1 MARKIAEIKN
11 DLVEAKKA
19 LGAVDKSD
27 KDAVTAAVAKVE
39 DLIRELDVA
48 NTEEAAEQALAERS
62 FRTKE
67 KTEKRK
73 FSILKFINEVATD
86 SLSGLELD
94 AAQEGAAEYDRLG
107 FTRQG
112 QVIPSFLLRDI
123 LGQSVTED
131 GDILGEVRPTVFM
144 PQLNN
149 KLTVQNL
156 GATVLTGLVGKVP
169 VASSAAVVAQWAAEG
184 KDVEVRKI
192 NWAKNMLSPK
202 RNVTRTAVTKDLLRQ
217 TSLDVESYLIRLMQN
232 AHNELVEAGVIA
244 GAVDGPTGILKT
256 TGVKVIEADGAITW
270 KDIVALETAVN
281 ENNAGKGK
289 LGYLTNAKVWG
300 AMKTTPKVA
309 GGERFIM
316 EEAAGNRVNGYPADW
331 TNIVPSA
338 DGSVMIFGNWE
349 DLFVGEWGG
358 FDIVIDPYTQ
368 AGSAQIIITINAWN
382 DAVVAE
388 PKSFA
393 VLKGITA

>member
-1 MARKIAEIKN
+1 MARKIAEIKK
-11 DLVEAKKA
+11 DLAAATEALA
-19 LGAVDKSD
+19 SVDP
-27 KDAVTAAVAKVE
+27 KDSEARTAAIAKVR
-39 DLIRELDVA
+39 DLMAEHDA
-48 NTEEAAEQALAERS
+48 AATAEEAAQMLAEQR
-62 FRTKE
+62 FHNKE
-67 KTEKRK
+67 KKEKRK
-73 FSILKFINEVATD
+73 FSLLKFINEVATD

-94 AAQEGAAEYDRLG
+94 AAQEGAQEYDRLG

-123 LGQSVTED
+123 LGQSATAD
-131 GDILGEVRPTVFM
+131 GDVLAETRPTVFM

-169 VASSAAVVAQWAAEG
+169 VASSSAVTAEWAAEG
-184 KDVEVRKI
+184 KDVAVKKI
-192 NWAKNMLSPK
+192 QWSKSMLTPK

-217 TSLDVESYLIRLMQN
+217 TSYDVEAYLIRLMQN

-256 TGVKVIEADGAITW
+256 TGVKVIDAAGAITW
-270 KDIVALETAVN
+270 EDIVALETAVN
-281 ENNAGKGK
+281 ENNANKGR

-300 AMKTTPKVA
+300 AMKTTPKVD
-309 GGERFIM
+309 GGDRFIM
-316 EEAAGNRVNGYPADW
+316 EENAGNRLNGYPVDW

-338 DGSVMIFGNWE
+338 DGSSMIFGNWE

-382 DAVVAE
+382 DAIVAE

>member
-131 GDILGEVRPTVFM
+131 GDVLGEVRPTVFM

-256 TGVKVIEADGAITW
+256 TGVKVIEAGGAITW
-270 KDIVALETAVN
+270 EDIVALETAVN

-382 DAVVAE
+382 DAIVAE

>member
-169 VASSAAVVAQWAAEG
+169 VASSAAVIAQWAAEG
-184 KDVEVRKI
+184 KDVEVKKI

-382 DAVVAE
+382 DAIVAE

>member
-11 DLVEAKKA
+11 DLAEAKKA
-19 LGAVDKSD
+19 LGAVDRSD
-27 KDAVTAAVAKVE
+27 KDALTAAVAKVE
-39 DLIRELDVA
+39 DLIRELDAA

-67 KTEKRK
+67 RQEKRR
-73 FSILKFINEVATD
+73 FSLLKFINEVATD

-94 AAQEGAAEYDRLG
+94 AAQEGAKEYDRLG

-123 LGQSVTED
+123 LGQSVAGD
-131 GDILGEVRPTVFM
+131 GDVLGEVRPTVFM
-144 PQLNN
+144 PQLSN

-169 VASSAAVVAQWAAEG
+169 VASSAAVTAEWAAEG
-184 KDVEVRKI
+184 KDVAVKKI
-192 NWAKNMLSPK
+192 NWAKQMLSPK

-256 TGVKVIEADGAITW
+256 ANVKSIDAAGPITW
-270 KDIVALETAVN
+270 ENIVALETAVN

-300 AMKTTPKVA
+300 AMKTTPKVE

-316 EEAAGNRVNGYPADW
+316 EEAAGNVVNGYPADW

-382 DAVVAE
+382 DALVAE

>member
-19 LGAVDKSD
+19 LGAVDRSD
-27 KDAVTAAVAKVE
+27 KDALTAAVAKVE

-131 GDILGEVRPTVFM
+131 GDVLGEVRPTVFM

-256 TGVKVIEADGAITW
+256 TGVKVIEAGGAITW
-270 KDIVALETAVN
+270 EDIVALETAVN

-382 DAVVAE
+382 DAIVAE

>member
-184 KDVEVRKI
+184 KDVEVGKI

-256 TGVKVIEADGAITW
+256 TGVKVIEAGGAITW
-270 KDIVALETAVN
+270 EDIVALETAVN

-309 GGERFIM
+309 GGDRFIM

-382 DAVVAE
+382 DAIVAE

>member
-19 LGAVDKSD
+19 LGAVDRSD
-27 KDAVTAAVAKVE
+27 KDALTAAVAKVE
-39 DLIRELDVA
+39 DLIRELDAA

-67 KTEKRK
+67 KQEKRR
-73 FSILKFINEVATD
+73 FSLLKFINEVATD

-94 AAQEGAAEYDRLG
+94 AAQEGAREYDRLG

-123 LGQSVTED
+123 LSQSVTED
-131 GDILGEVRPTVFM
+131 GDVLGEVRPAVFM
-144 PQLNN
+144 QQLNN
-149 KLTVQNL
+149 RLTVQNL

-169 VASSAAVVAQWAAEG
+169 VASSGAVTAEWAAEG
-184 KDVEVRKI
+184 KDVAVKKI

-217 TSLDVESYLIRLMQN
+217 TSYDVEAYLIRLMQN

-256 TGVKVIEADGAITW
+256 AGVKVIDAAGAITW
-270 KDIVALETAVN
+270 ENIVALETAVN
-281 ENNAGKGK
+281 ENNANKGR

-300 AMKTTPKVA
+300 AMKTTPKMD
-309 GGERFIM
+309 GGDRFIM
-316 EEAAGNRVNGYPADW
+316 EENAGNRLNGYPVDW

-338 DGSVMIFGNWE
+338 DGSAMIFGNWE

-382 DAVVAE
+382 DAIVAE

>member
-19 LGAVDKSD
+19 LGAVDRSD
-27 KDAVTAAVAKVE
+27 KDALTAAVAKVE

-48 NTEEAAEQALAERS
+48 NAEEAAEQALAERS

-67 KTEKRK
+67 QQEKRK
-73 FSILKFINEVATD
+73 FSILKFINEVATG

-184 KDVEVRKI
+184 KDVEVEKI

-244 GAVDGPTGILKT
+244 GAADGPTGILKT
-256 TGVKVIEADGAITW
+256 TGVKVIEAGGAITW
-270 KDIVALETAVN
+270 EDIVALETAVN

-338 DGSVMIFGNWE
+338 GGSVMIFGNWE

-368 AGSAQIIITINAWN
+368 AGSAQIVITINAWN
-382 DAVVAE
+382 DAIIAE

-393 VLKGITA
+393 ILKGITA

>member
-19 LGAVDKSD
+19 LGAVDRSD
-27 KDAVTAAVAKVE
+27 KDALTAAVAKVE
-39 DLIRELDVA
+39 DLIRELDAA

-67 KTEKRK
+67 KQEKRK

-94 AAQEGAAEYDRLG
+94 AAQEGAKEYDRLG

-169 VASSAAVVAQWAAEG
+169 VASSAAVTAEWAAEG
-184 KDVEVRKI
+184 KDVAVKKI

-244 GAVDGPTGILKT
+244 GAVDGPIGILKT
-256 TGVKVIEADGAITW
+256 AGVKTIEAGGAITW
-270 KDIVALETAVN
+270 EDIVALETAVN
-281 ENNAGKGK
+281 ENNAGKGR

-382 DAVVAE
+382 DAIIAE

>member
-19 LGAVDKSD
+19 LGAVDRSD
-27 KDAVTAAVAKVE
+27 KDALTAAVAKVE

-48 NTEEAAEQALAERS
+48 NAEEAAEQALAERS

-67 KTEKRK
+67 KAEKRK
-73 FSILKFINEVATD
+73 FSVLKFINEVATD

-131 GDILGEVRPTVFM
+131 GDVLGEVRPTVFM

-256 TGVKVIEADGAITW
+256 TGVKVIEAGGAITW
-270 KDIVALETAVN
+270 DGIVALETAVN

-368 AGSAQIIITINAWN
+368 SGSAQIIITINAWN
-382 DAVVAE
+382 DAIVAE

>member
-131 GDILGEVRPTVFM
+131 GNILGEVRPTVFM

-256 TGVKVIEADGAITW
+256 TGVKVIEAGGAITW
-270 KDIVALETAVN
+270 EDIVALETAVN

-382 DAVVAE
+382 DAIVAE

>member
-39 DLIRELDVA
+39 NLIRELDVA

-73 FSILKFINEVATD
+73 FSVLKFINEVATD

-94 AAQEGAAEYDRLG
+94 AAQEGAKEYDRLG

-123 LGQSVTED
+123 LGQSVSTD
-131 GDILGEVRPTVFM
+131 GDVLGEVRPAVFM

-256 TGVKVIEADGAITW
+256 TGVKVIEAGGAITW
-270 KDIVALETAVN
+270 EDIVALETAVN

-382 DAVVAE
+382 DAIVAE

>member
-19 LGAVDKSD
+19 LGAVDRSD
-27 KDAVTAAVAKVE
+27 KDALTAAVAKVE
-39 DLIRELDVA
+39 DLIRELDAA

-67 KTEKRK
+67 KQEKRK
-73 FSILKFINEVATD
+73 FSLLKFINEVATD

-94 AAQEGAAEYDRLG
+94 AAQEGEKEYDRLG

-123 LGQSVTED
+123 LGQSVTEN
-131 GDILGEVRPTVFM
+131 GDVLGEVRPTVFM

-169 VASSAAVVAQWAAEG
+169 VASSAAVTAEWAAEG
-184 KDVEVRKI
+184 KDVAVKKI

-217 TSLDVESYLIRLMQN
+217 TSVDVESYLIRLMQN

-256 TGVKVIEADGAITW
+256 AGVKTIEAGGAITW
-270 KDIVALETAVN
+270 EDIVALETAVN
-281 ENNAGKGK
+281 ENNAGKGR

-300 AMKTTPKVA
+300 AMKTTPKTA
-309 GGERFIM
+309 GCERFIM

-338 DGSVMIFGNWE
+338 DGSAMIFGNWE

-382 DAVVAE
+382 DAIVAE

-393 VLKGITA
+393 VLKGIQA

>member
-19 LGAVDKSD
+19 LGAVDRSD
-27 KDAVTAAVAKVE
+27 KDALTAAVAKVE

-48 NTEEAAEQALAERS
+48 NAEEAAEQALAERS

-67 KTEKRK
+67 KAEKRK
-73 FSILKFINEVATD
+73 FSVLKFINEVATD

-131 GDILGEVRPTVFM
+131 GDVLGEVRPTVFM

-256 TGVKVIEADGAITW
+256 TGVKVIEAGSAITW
-270 KDIVALETAVN
+270 DDIVALETAVN

-382 DAVVAE
+382 DAIVAE